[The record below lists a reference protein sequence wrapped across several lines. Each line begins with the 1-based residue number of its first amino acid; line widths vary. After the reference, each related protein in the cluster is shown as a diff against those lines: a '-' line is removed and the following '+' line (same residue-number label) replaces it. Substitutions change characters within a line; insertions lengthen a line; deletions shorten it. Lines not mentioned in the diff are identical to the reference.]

1 MSCNISISELLEAGV
16 HFGHETK
23 HWNPKMARYIYA
35 ERNHVFIIDL
45 QKTVVEMEKACN
57 FLAKVV
63 GGGGTILFVGT
74 KKQAQEIVQ
83 IEAERVGMP
92 YVHERWLGGMLTNFQ
107 TISSRVKRLE
117 TLESMV
123 NSGAM
128 AERPKKE
135 QVRLEHELERLRKY
149 LGGFRH
155 LKRYPNA
162 LFVVDPAKEAIA
174 VSEARKL
181 KIPVVALADTDS
193 DPDLIDYI
201 IPGNDDAIRS
211 IQLVISRLTDMIIE
225 LRGGVATPRPTPAVS
240 EGTEAE
246 EA

>member
-107 TISSRVKRLE
+107 TISARVKRLE
-117 TLESMV
+117 TLENMV

-225 LRGGVATPRPTPAVS
+225 LRGGVATPRSAPEVS
-240 EGTEAE
+240 ESTEAE

>member
-1 MSCNISISELLEAGV
+1 
-16 HFGHETK
+16 
-23 HWNPKMARYIYA
+23 
-35 ERNHVFIIDL
+35 
-45 QKTVVEMEKACN
+45 MEKACN

-107 TISSRVKRLE
+107 TISARVKRLE
-117 TLESMV
+117 TLENMV

-225 LRGGVATPRPTPAVS
+225 LRGGVATPRSAPEVS
-240 EGTEAE
+240 ESTEAE

>member
-107 TISSRVKRLE
+107 TISARVKRLE
-117 TLESMV
+117 TLENMV

-135 QVRLEHELERLRKY
+135 QVRLEHELERLR
-149 LGGFRH
+149 
-155 LKRYPNA
+155 
-162 LFVVDPAKEAIA
+162 
-174 VSEARKL
+174 
-181 KIPVVALADTDS
+181 
-193 DPDLIDYI
+193 
-201 IPGNDDAIRS
+201 
-211 IQLVISRLTDMIIE
+211 
-225 LRGGVATPRPTPAVS
+225 
-240 EGTEAE
+240 
-246 EA
+246 